1 VSLPFEISL
10 DGRWLAYISAD
21 EPADK
26 GEEDKDTYVIV
37 WHALKNL
44 GRLRVINLSG
54 RIKGWVSLELSQ
66 FSTQK
71 ANVNVYKCSHCR
83 FSEPTC
89 RSFYLV
95 A

>member
-26 GEEDKDTYVIV
+26 GEKDKDTYVIV

-44 GRLRVINLSG
+44 GRLRVIN
-54 RIKGWVSLELSQ
+54 
-66 FSTQK
+66 
-71 ANVNVYKCSHCR
+71 
-83 FSEPTC
+83 
-89 RSFYLV
+89 
-95 A
+95 